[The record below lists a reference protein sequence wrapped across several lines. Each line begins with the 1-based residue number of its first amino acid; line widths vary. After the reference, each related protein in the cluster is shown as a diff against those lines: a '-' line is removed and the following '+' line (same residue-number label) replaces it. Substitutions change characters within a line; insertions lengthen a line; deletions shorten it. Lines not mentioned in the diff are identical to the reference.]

1 MNDLSRSK
9 PRPLRPYQERAI
21 EALKRSIASGHRRPM
36 LQLPTGAGKTLLAAH
51 IVSSGL
57 GKTKRIAFVVPK
69 LSLIDQTVAAFEA
82 EGISAVGVMQ
92 GRHERTDETQPVQVC
107 SAQTLARRDRPAVD
121 LVIVDE
127 AHELYKSVLSWIEDP
142 DCASLIF
149 IGLSATPWS
158 PGLADR
164 YDDLVVAATAE
175 DLIRDGYLC
184 DFVAFAPSQPD
195 LSGVSTVA
203 GEFHQGQLAH
213 AMDTRELV
221 GDIVETWLRRG
232 EARPTLAY
240 CVDLAHARSVR
251 AAFLAADVVAEY
263 IDGNTSRQDRA
274 QVFDRFRAG
283 ETKVICNVGT
293 LTVGV
298 DLPLASCIVD
308 AKPTRSKM
316 LFVQTIG
323 RGLRTAPGKDRLVIL
338 DHAGNHLRHGFV
350 TQVRGKLR
358 REKAEKDGEEKGSA
372 ADEIKLCPECRAVL
386 SRFSERCGQCGAV
399 IPGKRVMVAEGELI
413 ELKPPDKSTFY
424 AELRLLGAARGYKP
438 GWPDHVFRERF
449 GVWPKDIEPRD
460 VRLVSTLTLKWIAE
474 RQRSYAARAAQ
485 SASAGAES

>member
-1 MNDLSRSK
+1 MNNLSHSK

-21 EALKRSIASGHRRPM
+21 EALKRSIAAGHRRPM

-51 IVSSGL
+51 IVSSAL
-57 GKTKRIAFVVPK
+57 GKTKRVAFVVPK
-69 LSLIDQTVAAFEA
+69 LSLIDQTVAAFEG

-107 SAQTLARRDRPAVD
+107 SAQTLARRSRPQAD

-127 AHELYKSVLSWIEDP
+127 AHELHKSVLSWIDDP

-158 PGLADR
+158 PGLAEY
-164 YDDLVVAATAE
+164 YDDHVVAATAE

-184 DFVAFAPSQPD
+184 DFVAFAPSVPD

-221 GDIVETWLRRG
+221 GDVVETWLRRG

-240 CVDLAHARSVR
+240 CVDLAHARRVR
-251 AAFLAADVVAEY
+251 AALEAASVAAEY
-263 IDGNTSRQDRA
+263 IEGNTSLEDRA

-323 RGLRTAPGKDRLVIL
+323 RGLRTAPGKDKLVIL

-350 TQVRGKLR
+350 TQVCGKLR
-358 REKAEKDGEEKGSA
+358 RAKVEEPGEEKGTA
-372 ADEIKLCPECRAVL
+372 GDEIKLCRECHAVL
-386 SRFSERCGQCGAV
+386 SRFAEQCGQCGAV
-399 IPGKRVMVAEGELI
+399 IPGKGKSVKVAEGELI

-424 AELRLLGAARGYKP
+424 AELRLIAAARGYKA
-438 GWPDHVFRERF
+438 GWPDHVYKERF
-449 GVWPKDIEPRD
+449 GVWPRNIEARD
-460 VRLVSTLTLKWIAE
+460 VLLVSTPTLRWIDG
-474 RQRSYAARAAQ
+474 RQRAYSRKLQ
-485 SASAGAES
+485 SENREA